1 VIITVDAGSALPPYE
16 QLREQISTMV
26 SSGVLAV
33 GARLPTIRQLSRDL
47 DLAPGTVSRA
57 YRELE
62 TEGVI
67 EARGRHGTFIASP
80 PHLTAP
86 EQGSRLIAE
95 ASRFARIAEQLG
107 ASTDE
112 AIDAVRQAQRRQR
125 RAAERRAGASQPDEA
140 RTPR

>member
-1 VIITVDAGSALPPYE
+1 VIITVDAESALPAYE
-16 QLREQISTMV
+16 QLREQISTMI
-26 SSGVLAV
+26 SSGVLGI

-67 EARGRHGTFIASP
+67 ETRGRHGTFITSP

-86 EQGSRLIAE
+86 ERRSRLTAE
-95 ASRFARIAEQLG
+95 ASRFTRIAEQLG

-112 AIDAVRQAQRRQR
+112 AIDAVRQAQRRNR
-125 RAAERRAGASQPDEA
+125 R
-140 RTPR
+140 